1 MNLHSAIDSFLAH
14 LAVERG
20 LAPSTL
26 EAYGRDLA
34 ALAGSLGDV
43 SVAQIDARSLR
54 RHFSRLEAQGHV
66 ASTRARAQSAISR
79 LLAFLRGEGAL
90 ASDPLAELGRPRRG
104 RKVPRALSLQ
114 EVTMLIEAPDESPL
128 GIRDRAMLEILY
140 AAGLRVSELTALRL
154 SDLQLES
161 RACRVQGKGR
171 RERLALL
178 GEPAV
183 HWLLRYLE
191 EVRPRWL
198 RGPGN
203 EHVFIS
209 RRGTNLTR
217 QSVWYRVRHYGRRA
231 GVVQE
236 LTPHVLRHS
245 FATHLLEGGAD
256 LRAIQEMLGHADIGT
271 TEIYTHVSRKRLHDL
286 VESRHPR
293 GGPPR

>member
-1 MNLHSAIDSFLAH
+1 MNLDSAIDSFLAY

-43 SVAQIDARSLR
+43 SVARIDARSLR
-54 RHFSRLEAQGHV
+54 RHFSRLEAQGHA

-90 ASDPLAELGRPRRG
+90 ANDPLAELGRPRRG
-104 RKVPRALSLQ
+104 RKVPRVLSTQ

-128 GIRDRAMLEILY
+128 GIRDRAILEILY

-183 HWLLRYLE
+183 HWLSRYLE
-191 EVRPRWL
+191 EVRPRWQ
-198 RGPGN
+198 RGSGD

-209 RRGTNLTR
+209 RRGTKLTR

-293 GGPPR
+293 GGSPR

>member
-1 MNLHSAIDSFLAH
+1 MNLDSAIDSFLAY

-54 RHFSRLEAQGHV
+54 RHFSRLEAQGHA

-79 LLAFLRGEGAL
+79 LLAFLRGEGAM
-90 ASDPLAELGRPRRG
+90 ANDPLAELGRPRRG
-104 RKVPRALSLQ
+104 RKVPRVLSLQ

-128 GIRDRAMLEILY
+128 GIRDRAILEILY

-161 RACRVQGKGR
+161 RTCRVQGKGR

-183 HWLLRYLE
+183 HWLSRYLE
-191 EVRPRWL
+191 EVRPRWQ
-198 RGPGN
+198 RGSGD

-209 RRGTNLTR
+209 RRGTKLTR

-293 GGPPR
+293 GGSPR

>member
-1 MNLHSAIDSFLAH
+1 MNLHSAIDSFLAY

-43 SVAQIDARSLR
+43 SVARIDARSLR
-54 RHFSRLEAQGHV
+54 RHFSRLEAQGHA

-90 ASDPLAELGRPRRG
+90 ANDPLAELGRPRRR
-104 RKVPRALSLQ
+104 RKVPRVLSLQ
-114 EVTMLIEAPDESPL
+114 EVTTLIEAPDESPL

-140 AAGLRVSELTALRL
+140 AAGMRVSELVALRL

-161 RACRVQGKGR
+161 RTCRVQGKGR

-183 HWLLRYLE
+183 HWLSRYLE
-191 EVRPRWL
+191 EVRPRWQ
-198 RGPGN
+198 RGSGD

-209 RRGTNLTR
+209 RRGTKLTR